1 MKDMTK
7 ALYCISCVKY
17 LSHSEKKLRNL
28 QPIKEDTIL
37 FTLADSQDAY
47 GSRKLAAAGV
57 LRLLVEIQEATS
69 IVRKIPAKC
78 ERLAGKIIPIPI
90 VHRCREATQNVE
102 TTIIDSSAGSSSG
115 KGIAALFPA
124 MARRRLLLLST
135 LVVFCKCFTSPS
147 GQLWSARKQR
157 TTTTHCSC
165 SAQMNNGH
173 DAPITS
179 PLSQLHSRFQQ
190 YRSEPFHAP
199 NIERVLLLS
208 DLHCDYSENREW
220 LSNLTTTSPDE
231 DNNDSS
237 SSSSSEQTMILIAGD
252 VSHDL
257 QILRWTFQ
265 TLKQKFAE
273 VAFVPG
279 NHELWLDDKAGE
291 RDKCADSI
299 DKMERILQ
307 LCLEE
312 DIRIGPVKVGSLWI
326 VPLLSWHHLSFDS
339 EPPICSESWAGIPTA
354 SRTVKVGADYRKT
367 VWPHPMTPLDD
378 SVAQFIDSLNDVI
391 LDLDNIDKWDEEE
404 EDDATI
410 LTFSHFLPRVE
421 LLPEKRYLSL
431 PTLPACSGSTFLES
445 RLRELNENLPNKKN
459 GDGMRH
465 LHAFGHSHLAYDLV
479 IEDVRY
485 VHVPLAYPRE
495 WEQRRRSLEIGTMAG
510 EESHRRYPVS
520 IWEKQSQFP
529 SEWLGGWWSK
539 YYTIMQR
546 EPHRTKELAPWVAR
560 RFKRRTSTALVEDFD
575 HVKMEMKHKLQHP
588 SHWTAK
594 GTWYA
599 EKNTMKEKKKR

>member
-1 MKDMTK
+1 M
-7 ALYCISCVKY
+7 ARHL
-17 LSHSEKKLRNL
+17 L
-28 QPIKEDTIL
+28 L
-37 FTLADSQDAY
+37 FSTLAA
-47 GSRKLAAAGV
+47 V
-57 LRLLVEIQEATS
+57 
-69 IVRKIPAKC
+69 C
-78 ERLAGKIIPIPI
+78 
-90 VHRCREATQNVE
+90 N
-102 TTIIDSSAGSSSG
+102 
-115 KGIAALFPA
+115 
-124 MARRRLLLLST
+124 
-135 LVVFCKCFTSPS
+135 CFTSPS
-147 GQLWSARKQR
+147 GIWLARRHQ
-157 TTTTHCSC
+157 TTTDHFAC
-165 SAQMNNGH
+165 SAQINNED
-173 DAPITS
+173 DAPINS
-179 PLSQLHSRFQQ
+179 HISQLQSRFQK
-190 YRSEPFHAP
+190 YRSPPFHAP

-220 LSNLTTTSPDE
+220 LSNLATTDE
-231 DNNDSS
+231 HNA
-237 SSSSSEQTMILIAGD
+237 SSSEQTMILIAGD

-265 TLKQKFAE
+265 TLKQTFAE

-279 NHELWLDDKAGE
+279 NHELWLDKSAAEG
-291 RDKCADSI
+291 DKCSDSI
-299 DKMERILQ
+299 DKMERIIQ

-339 EPPICSESWAGIPTA
+339 EPPICSESWAGIPSA
-354 SRTVKVGADYRKT
+354 SRTVKLGADYRKT
-367 VWPHPMTPLDD
+367 VWPHPITPLDD
-378 SVAQFIDSLNDVI
+378 SVAQLMDSLNDVI
-391 LDLDNIDKWDEEE
+391 LDFENIDEWGE
-404 EDDATI
+404 DATI

-445 RLRELNENLPNKKN
+445 RLRELNEKMSSKT
-459 GDGMRH
+459 DGMKH

-479 IEDVRY
+479 VEDVRY

-510 EESHRRYPVS
+510 DESHRRFPVS
-520 IWEKQSQFP
+520 IWEKDGNFP

-539 YYTIMQR
+539 YYTIMKR

-560 RFKRRTSTALVEDFD
+560 RFKQRNSAAIVEDFN

-588 SHWTAK
+588 SHWNAK

-599 EKNTMKEKKKR
+599 EKETMKDRKQRAS